1 MFSYIIYGKKVY
13 TDLCFPQLVEIS
25 MVDKESADIEICA
38 GTIPE
43 DIKALEKEKNWE
55 FGTEFSWLINLTCWF
70 TVEKGR
76 KITYELKE
84 GGREDY
90 LKTYLLGYGMSM
102 LHLQRG
108 EMAIHCSA
116 LEKDGRA
123 ILVAGNSGS
132 GKSTT
137 TTALL
142 GAGFSLMADDM
153 AVVGVRDSKAICY
166 PAFPYQK
173 LCRDVAEER
182 DYDLEQLI
190 YIDEDKDKF
199 LVPFEGDFDVEG
211 KELCAIFF
219 LYRQKESDELIAKEA
234 EGLNKFYICANN
246 LFLEELLGT
255 EKYSPAIGS
264 KCLEIASK
272 VKVYLIGRPIE
283 GDTVCERKDYI
294 VEKWSQTLPFC

>member
-1 MFSYIIYGKKVY
+1 MHFYMIYGKKVY
-13 TDLCFPQLVEIS
+13 TDLCFPQLVEIP
-25 MVDKESADIEICA
+25 MLKKEDADIEICA
-38 GTIPE
+38 GSIPE
-43 DIKALEKEKNWE
+43 EIKALEKEKNWE
-55 FGTEFSWLINLTCWF
+55 FGEKLSWLINLTCWF
-70 TVEKGR
+70 TVESGR
-76 KITYELKE
+76 KITYELKN

-90 LKTYLLGYGMSM
+90 LKTYLLGYGLSM

-123 ILVAGNSGS
+123 VLVAGNSGS

-142 GAGFSLMADDM
+142 EAGFSLMADDM
-153 AVVGVRDSKAICY
+153 AIVGVRDNKAICY

-182 DYDLEQLI
+182 NYDLEELI

-199 LVPFEGDFDVEG
+199 LVPFEGEFDVAG

-219 LYRQKESDELIAKEA
+219 LCRQKESEDLITREV
-234 EGLNKFYICANN
+234 EGLDKFHICVNN
-246 LFLEELLGT
+246 LFLEELLGA
-255 EKYSPAIGS
+255 EKYSPAVGS
-264 KCLEIASK
+264 KCLEIASR
-272 VKVYLIGRPIE
+272 VKVYLIGRPVE
-283 GDTVCERKDYI
+283 GDTVHERTEYI
-294 VEKWSQTLPFC
+294 VEKWSRTLPIC